1 MKTNPVLATL
11 FAAFISIPAY
21 AEDVATTPA
30 PELTA
35 EITAA
40 LLEWDTDGDG
50 QLSEAELAVMEQ
62 QNDQT
67 AAAQEL
73 LKNMQTEDLSALID
87 SDAQVPDAESVKA
100 ALEALK

>member
-1 MKTNPVLATL
+1 MKTNPVLAAL
-11 FAAFISIPAY
+11 FAAFITTPVY
-21 AEDVATTPA
+21 AGDATTPSA
-30 PELTA
+30 ELTA

-73 LKNMQTEDLSALID
+73 LKNMQTEDLQTLVG
-87 SDAQVPDAESVKA
+87 SDAQIPDAESVKA
-100 ALEALK
+100 ALDALK